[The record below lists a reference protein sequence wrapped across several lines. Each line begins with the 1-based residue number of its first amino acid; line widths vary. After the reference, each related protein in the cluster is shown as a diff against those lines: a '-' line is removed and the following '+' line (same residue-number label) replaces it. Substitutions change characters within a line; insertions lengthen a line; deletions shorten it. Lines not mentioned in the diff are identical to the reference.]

1 MNLNERNEKLQDL
14 RNKLAW
20 HRTAIMALE
29 QDIRDVRQEYK
40 DTIMFQDNTLEE
52 QMFSVT

>member
-40 DTIMFQDNTLEE
+40 DTIMFQDNSLEE
-52 QMFSVT
+52 QMFNVT

>member
-40 DTIMFQDNTLEE
+40 DTVMFGDSTLAE
-52 QMFSVT
+52 QLFVS